1 MSAVILPAFAQT
13 YLYFDRNHFE
23 IRRKLFGFPYWWRR
37 AKTSRII
44 NIGEEEIK
52 RTAAPKGVTIE
63 TGSRKYTT
71 NPLATVE
78 RLWLIQEI
86 KDWLGLR

>member
-1 MSAVILPAFAQT
+1 
-13 YLYFDRNHFE
+13 LYFDSNSFE
-23 IRRKLFGFPYWWRR
+23 IKRKLFGIPYWWRR
-37 AKTSRII
+37 GKTSKIMKI
-44 NIGEEEIK
+44 YEEDTK
-52 RTAAPKGVTIE
+52 RTAAPKGVTID
-63 TGSRKYTT
+63 TGSQKYTT